1 MTCILAVDDDDI
13 ILELIRRLF
22 SSDGY
27 SLFLAKEGEEAIEK
41 AKALHPDLVI
51 LYINIPGMD
60 GYEICRRLKTDPDTR
75 SSMVLLLSGRSSL
88 KDRLKG
94 YQVHADD
101 YMIKPFDLEELN
113 AKAGTLLRL
122 KKGQDELK
130 SINRR
135 LESVIHAKTREL
147 VGKEREAIF
156 GQLVQG
162 IVHNLKGPL
171 SVAMMK
177 ADLTKYAVKDPLD
190 AKDPLPEAQRLE
202 IEKIHSHQVRILEAV
217 GKIEQLIE
225 NLLEK
230 GRFESVDERQ
240 NIDLNDLIERELAFL
255 EADMEFKHDVE
266 KNLELDPNLPTIK
279 GVYADFSQVVYNMVQ
294 NALEAMHNRDEKK
307 LRICTRFDD
316 SSVNI
321 DFSDSG
327 IGIAPEHLE
336 RIFDPHFTTKSG
348 TAESGPRKSGA
359 RDSGGTGLGLFICTR
374 LMETYGATI
383 SIQSIPG
390 EGATFT
396 VSVPRDPVKP

>member
-13 ILELIRRLF
+13 ILELIKRLF
-22 SSDGY
+22 SSDEY
-27 SLFLAKEGEEAIEK
+27 SLFLAGEGEEAIEK
-41 AKALHPDLVI
+41 AKAFHPDLVI
-51 LYINIPGMD
+51 LDINIPGMD
-60 GYEICRRLKTDPDTR
+60 GYEICRRLKTDPDTE

-88 KDRLKG
+88 EDRLQG

-101 YMIKPFDLEELN
+101 YMIKPFDLAELK

-122 KKGQDELK
+122 KQGQDELK

-135 LESVIHAKTREL
+135 LEAVIHAKTREL

-177 ADLTKYAVKDPLD
+177 ADLSTYAVKDLLD
-190 AKDPLPEAQRLE
+190 AGGDLADAQRLIVE
-202 IEKIHSHQVRILEAV
+202 RIHSHQESILEAV

-230 GRFESVDERQ
+230 GRFESVDERRD
-240 NIDLNDLIERELAFL
+240 IDLNELIEREMAFL

-266 KNLELDPNLPTIK
+266 KHLELDPNLPTIK
-279 GVYADFSQVVYNMVQ
+279 GVYADFSQVVYNMVH
-294 NALEAMHNRDEKK
+294 NALEAMHEKEEK
-307 LRICTRFDD
+307 TLRICTRFDD

-327 IGIAPEHLE
+327 VGIPPEHLE
-336 RIFDPHFTTKSG
+336 RIFEPHFSTKSG
-348 TAESGPRKSGA
+348 KTESGTRNP
-359 RDSGGTGLGLFICTR
+359 GGTGLGLFICTR

-383 SIQSIPG
+383 SVQSVPG

-396 VSVPRDPVKP
+396 VSVPRDPAPA